1 MLQLKNITKIYRSK
15 AGETKALDDLS
26 VEFGETGMIF
36 ILGKSGSGKSTLLNV
51 CGGLDNPDSGEIVIK
66 GRSSKDFSQTDFD
79 SYRNTCVGFIFQEY
93 NILNEFSVE
102 DNIALALELQGK
114 PKDKAEIEKIL
125 EEVELTNFAK
135 RKPNTLS
142 GGQKQRVAIARALV
156 KNPEIIMADEPTGA
170 LDSNTGKQVF
180 ETLKKLS
187 EKKLVIVISHDRDF
201 AETYGDRIIELKDGK
216 IISDVT
222 KTKIESEKQ
231 GENFSIIGNDTIIV
245 KEGSKLNKAD
255 FDKINAFI
263 SEAKGDILLS
273 KNEKGI
279 GNYKAFSKICDDNSQ
294 EVFEETK
301 SQPEMKTYSDEE
313 SKFIRSRLPLRHA
326 VKIGASGLKIKP
338 VRLIFTIL
346 LTIISFVMFGL
357 FSTVMFFNENNIAA
371 ESLVASDVNYLKLG
385 NSYYYKAVYYSGDYK
400 YESDNY
406 QETVFTQDDIELLK
420 QQFGNDILVTY
431 PLNQAEIKN
440 TEPEK
445 YTDYAKIS
453 TFLYADANLEY
464 TGGRAPESENE
475 IAISEYT
482 FDVIKRGVYR
492 DPNTNIQKTIND
504 YEDIKIKFDDS
515 AVFQVCGVFRTDEIQ
530 NVSENQNV
538 SYGESL
544 YTDDILT
551 AGVITDESYKKLK
564 TIIPLNFNLISS
576 SVEMYDLFMKTSYSD
591 ENFIYVN
598 KISDSI
604 SSSDKIIGRDGSEN
618 ISLTSNYVIL
628 NIVDWYTNIF
638 DYICMP
644 KINEN
649 GNLSKLFYEDVDENN
664 LSLDSK
670 TQILNGYVYGGQGSE
685 NIAIEYFK
693 ELLAFIDQ
701 NGICDFTLSLG
712 NSNGT
717 MVSGLNIAGISF
729 NTKDQNA
736 RLIID
741 EVNYKKVLDFSK
753 NSSGYD
759 EYITDYVYS
768 ASDYYSVIVPT
779 NADASIIKEILN
791 SSLTVNDNG
800 TKLQVKNSVLSS
812 VTMMTSMISI
822 LSDVFLWVGVVL
834 AVFSML
840 LLFNFISVSISN
852 KKREIGI
859 LRAVGARGSDVFKIF
874 FSESFIIV
882 LICSVLSIISTF
894 IACMLINDA
903 IAKEYTVPIQLFSFG
918 FIPVV
923 MILGIA
929 IVTSFISTFL
939 PVFLFS
945 RKKPVDTI
953 KSL

>member
-26 VEFGETGMIF
+26 VEFGDRGMIF
-36 ILGKSGSGKSTLLNV
+36 VLGKSGSGKSTLLNI
-51 CGGLDNPDSGEIVIK
+51 CGGLDNPDSGEIIIK

-187 EKKLVIVISHDRDF
+187 ERKLVIVISHDRDF

-222 KTKIESEKQ
+222 KTKIESENQ
-231 GENFSIIGNDTIIV
+231 NDNFSIIGNDTIIV
-245 KEGSKLNKAD
+245 KEGSKLNKTD
-255 FDKINAFI
+255 FEKINAFI
-263 SEAKGDILLS
+263 SESKGDILLS

-279 GNYKAFSKICDDNSQ
+279 VNYKVFSKICDDNSR
-294 EVFEETK
+294 EVFQETK
-301 SQPEMKTYSDEE
+301 SQPETKTYSEEE

-326 VKIGASGLKIKP
+326 VKIGASSLKIKP
-338 VRLIFTIL
+338 VRLIFTII

-357 FSTVMFFNENNIAA
+357 FSTVMFFDEVNISA
-371 ESLVASDVNYLKLG
+371 ESLVASDVKYLKVG
-385 NSYYYKAVYYSGDYK
+385 NSYYYKEIYYSSDYK
-400 YESDNY
+400 YENENY
-406 QETVFTQDDIELLK
+406 AETLFSQNDIQSLK
-420 QQFGNDILVTY
+420 EKFGNDILISY
-431 PLNQAEIKN
+431 PLSSGEIKN
-440 TEPEK
+440 IESKE
-445 YTDYAKIS
+445 YTDYTKIS
-453 TFLYADANLEY
+453 TFLYSDSNLEY
-464 TGGRAPESENE
+464 IEGRAPENENE
-475 IAISEYT
+475 IAISDYT
-482 FDVIKRGVYR
+482 FDVIKKGVYR
-492 DPNTNIQKTIND
+492 DPETNIQKTVGS
-504 YEDIKIKFDDS
+504 YSDIKIKFDGTEN
-515 AVFQVCGVFRTDEIQ
+515 FQVCGVFRTYEVQ
-530 NVSENQNV
+530 NVSENLNV
-538 SYGESL
+538 AYGENL
-544 YTDDILT
+544 FTDDILT
-551 AGVITDESYKKLK
+551 AGVITDNGYQKLK
-564 TIIPLNFNLISS
+564 AIIPLHMNLITS
-576 SVEMYDLFMKTSYSD
+576 SVEIYDLFIKTSYSD
-591 ENFIYVN
+591 ENFMYIN
-598 KISDSI
+598 KISTSVSD
-604 SSSDKIIGRDGSEN
+604 SDKIIGTDGSEN

-628 NIVDWYTNIF
+628 NISDWYSNIF

-649 GNLSKLFYEDVDENN
+649 GNLSKLFYEDLDENN
-664 LSLDSK
+664 LSLDYK
-670 TQILNGYVYGGQGSE
+670 VQFLNRYLYGETDDE
-685 NIAIEYFK
+685 NTAIQYFK
-693 ELLAFIDQ
+693 DLLYFINQ
-701 NGICDFTLSLG
+701 NGICDFTLSLE
-712 NSNGT
+712 NSNGI
-717 MVSGLNIAGISF
+717 MVSGLNIAGINFITDSD
-729 NTKDQNA
+729 KSK
-736 RLIID
+736 IIVD
-741 EVNYKKVLDFSK
+741 EASYKRVLEFSK
-753 NSSGYD
+753 NTSGYN

-768 ASDYYSVIVPT
+768 ASDYYNVIIPT
-779 NADASIIKEILN
+779 NADASLIKQILN
-791 SSLTVNDNG
+791 SQKTSSDEA

-812 VTMMTSMISI
+812 VTMMTGMISI

-882 LICSVLSIISTF
+882 IICSVLSIIFTF
-894 IACMLINDA
+894 VACLLINNA
-903 IAKEYTVPIQLFSFG
+903 IAFEYMVPVQLFSFG

-929 IVTSFISTFL
+929 ILTSFVSTFL
-939 PVFLFS
+939 PVFMFS
-945 RKKPVDTI
+945 KKKPVDTI